1 MEQYERKY
9 IEMTE
14 SPVERLVIRMAI
26 PTIISMLISTFYNM
40 ADSFFVGKISTA
52 AVGAVGVSFPI
63 MTIIQAIGFFF
74 GHGSGNY
81 ISFMLGNRRRKEA
94 EEMAAVGFFAALFF
108 GCFIT
113 IFGLLWLKP
122 LAIGLGSTHT
132 ILPYSMQ
139 YLGIILIGAPYM
151 TGALVINN
159 HLRFQG
165 NALHAMFGI
174 TSGAIINVL
183 LDPVLI
189 FGLKMGVR
197 GAATA
202 TIISQFIAFGVLWS
216 QTRYHGNIKLKLV
229 NFKPTGLLV
238 KEILKGG
245 TPSLT
250 RQALTGLS
258 TVTLNLYARIGGDAA
273 IAAMSIV
280 QRIITFAVSALTGFG
295 QGFQPVCG
303 FNYGAEKYDRVKK
316 AFWFCVKLGTAFL
329 ACASCIL
336 IIFAPQ
342 FITLF
347 RHDPEVIHIGAFA
360 LRMQALTLPFSAWIV
375 VSNMMMQN
383 IGKVY
388 KASFLAAARQG
399 LFLIIVLAI
408 LTPIW
413 GVLGIQMAQPIAD
426 LITLS
431 VAIAMQKAE
440 LKELDEFE
448 ENGLRDC

>member
-1 MEQYERKY
+1 
-9 IEMTE
+9 MTE
-14 SPVERLVIRMAI
+14 SPVEKLVIRMAI

-63 MTIIQAIGFFF
+63 MTVIQAIGFFF

-81 ISFMLGNRRRKEA
+81 ISFMLGNRKRKEA
-94 EEMAAVGFFAALFF
+94 EEMAAVGFFAALLF
-108 GCFIT
+108 GCLIA
-113 IFGLLWLKP
+113 IVGLLWLKP
-122 LAIGLGSTHT
+122 LAVGLGSTRT
-132 ILPYSMQ
+132 ILPYSVQ

-151 TGALVINN
+151 TASLVINN

-174 TSGAIINVL
+174 TSGAILNVI
-183 LDPVLI
+183 LDPIFI

-202 TIISQFIAFGVLWS
+202 TIVSQLVAFSVLWS
-216 QTRYHGNIKLKLV
+216 QTRYHGNIKLKLSNCKV
-229 NFKPTGLLV
+229 TCFLV
-238 KEILKGG
+238 KEILRGG

-258 TVTLNLYARIGGDAA
+258 TVILNLYAGIGGDAA

-280 QRIITFAVSALTGFG
+280 QRIITFAVSTLTGFG

-316 AFWFCVKLGTAFL
+316 AFWFCIKLGTAFL
-329 ACASCIL
+329 ACVAMIL
-336 IIFAPQ
+336 IVFAPQ
-342 FITLF
+342 FIALF
-347 RHDPEVIHIGAFA
+347 RKDLHVVSIGAFA
-360 LRMQALTLPFSAWIV
+360 LRMQAMTLPLSAWIV

-383 IGKVY
+383 IGKVW

-408 LTPIW
+408 ITPFW
-413 GVLGIQMAQPIAD
+413 GLLGIQIAQPIAD

-431 VAIAMQKAE
+431 VAIVMQKAE
-440 LKELDEFE
+440 LKELDE
-448 ENGLRDC
+448 LSSQVISDC